1 MFMCFLCPGFYGSSG
16 FFFGALTGPY
26 LMLRFGGAC
35 GRGVGAFY
43 QAPDKLPT
51 TSVLFNVGIVEV
63 EILRCNSLQVDYYC
77 GSTEDLSGG
86 QPPFSSSF

>member
-1 MFMCFLCPGFYGSSG
+1 
-16 FFFGALTGPY
+16 
-26 LMLRFGGAC
+26 MLRFGGAC

-63 EILRCNSLQVDYYC
+63 EILRCNSLQVD
-77 GSTEDLSGG
+77 
-86 QPPFSSSF
+86 